1 MYINSFAIPVVDS
14 VRDLG
19 VIVDSKL
26 TFVSHIDQVVARAF
40 VRTNLILKC
49 FISRDIKTL
58 VRAFTV
64 YVRPIVEYASCVW
77 SPYHVCDVTRVE
89 SVQRSFTK
97 RLPGYCDTDYKSR
110 LLLLGLDSLEL
121 RRLRQD
127 LIFTYKILFGLTSD
141 VASDFFIVSNSEHDT
156 RGHSYKLYPRFN
168 RIDLRKYFFTER
180 IIGPW
185 NSLPATEENFE
196 CLSKFKLF
204 INSVDLSKHVSF

>member
-1 MYINSFAIPVVDS
+1 
-14 VRDLG
+14 
-19 VIVDSKL
+19 
-26 TFVSHIDQVVARAF
+26 VSHIDQVVARAF
-40 VRTNLILKC
+40 VRTNLIFKC
-49 FISRDIKTL
+49 FISRDIRTL

-97 RLPGYCDTDYKSR
+97 RLPGYFDKDYKSR

-127 LIFTYKILFGLTSD
+127 LIFTYKILFGLTNE
-141 VASDFFIVSNSEHDT
+141 VASDFFMISNSEHDT

-185 NSLPATEENFE
+185 NSLPARNDNFSS
-196 CLSKFKLF
+196 LSKFKLF
-204 INSVDLSKHVSF
+204 INSVDLSKHVSCN